1 MGARVLFRD
10 SQGRDGQ
17 VDLNPAA
24 PLYVGR
30 ALDCAIRTDDAMV
43 SRKHSMI
50 RMENGRFYV
59 EDLGSSNGTHV
70 NDMRV
75 NKHPLSH
82 NDVVR
87 CGSLWLRFIEDAPA
101 GAGVGHPA
109 PGPVPGGPGGP
120 GGGPM
125 GQGPGPGPG
134 GPHPGPGRR
143 GGTQRLKPA
152 EPEVNLA
159 ALGAGGASPAG
170 GGGVGPGGPIGGH
183 PQSHGSPAAGGPGR
197 GAGPSRH
204 GSTLGPGRG
213 AMRAGAGPSV
223 VPAGGGGGGGAQLF
237 GGPPDLPADG
247 VVGGDVRAPRPSS
260 GPSVGDEDSVVVNMA
275 DGSQRMR
282 KDLDEALAAVEKLQI
297 AYDREVA
304 DGKRLRAEIVTHKD
318 RIDELRRALGE
329 RDEVVDAHGR
339 VADELREEI
348 RQAKDSLAASRQ
360 EAAEMADLVA
370 ARERQLGRS
379 QEDMGQLKREIEDR
393 ERRLGELS
401 RTKDEGWKKLNEQ
414 LTEIEHLREVITQQ
428 ERMLEERRVG
438 LVSQDELIKE
448 LRSDKEQHLRDVA
461 HLKAERDELRHD
473 VGRLNAQVAAIDEE
487 NKRLTQLLAE
497 HRARRGPRIGDD
509 ESEAQHTAA
518 VAAELKSLRIALK
531 TVESDRDHLQELY
544 DRADGE
550 IDKLR
555 EREAKL
561 EVELRESNEKREQAA
576 AGRGVSDE
584 AVTRAELDRHKAVE
598 EAMAAT
604 VARQEAERG
613 AEELRRELDRAR
625 RRVTELEKK
634 AGPAGGPD
642 VAALAD
648 QNRRLEQALDHAR
661 ERLAE
666 LEREVKGARAD
677 AAARR
682 DGAAGSGA
690 DDHGPEGEDR
700 TAVVSA
706 GRNPATI
713 KDRAIEVHDAI
724 NDVLSELRNN
734 ALILH
739 DEFGRGPSELSSQ
752 SFRIMGDAIEAVLGQ
767 AEEAKG
773 VLRKLRELVEFG
785 DD

>member
-1 MGARVLFRD
+1 MHAGPA
-10 SQGRDGQ
+10 G
-17 VDLNPAA
+17 PAA
-24 PLYVGR
+24 
-30 ALDCAIRTDDAMV
+30 A
-43 SRKHSMI
+43 
-50 RMENGRFYV
+50 
-59 EDLGSSNGTHV
+59 
-70 NDMRV
+70 
-75 NKHPLSH
+75 
-82 NDVVR
+82 
-87 CGSLWLRFIEDAPA
+87 
-101 GAGVGHPA
+101 
-109 PGPVPGGPGGP
+109 
-120 GGGPM
+120 
-125 GQGPGPGPG
+125 
-134 GPHPGPGRR
+134 
-143 GGTQRLKPA
+143 
-152 EPEVNLA
+152 
-159 ALGAGGASPAG
+159 PAG
-170 GGGVGPGGPIGGH
+170 GG
-183 PQSHGSPAAGGPGR
+183 AAP
-197 GAGPSRH
+197 
-204 GSTLGPGRG
+204 
-213 AMRAGAGPSV
+213 M
-223 VPAGGGGGGGAQLF
+223 F
-237 GGPPDLPADG
+237 GGPPDLPSDG
-247 VVGGDVRAPRPSS
+247 VVGGDVHTGRPSS
-260 GPSVGDEDSVVVNMA
+260 GPRVGDEDSVVVDMA
-275 DGSQRMR
+275 DGSSQRMR
-282 KDLDEALAAVEKLQI
+282 KELDEAMASVEKLQI

-329 RDEVVDAHGR
+329 RDEVVDAHSR

-348 RQAKDSLAASRQ
+348 RQAKDALAASRQ

-370 ARERQLGRS
+370 ARERQLGRG
-379 QEDMGQLKREIEDR
+379 QEDIGQLKREIEEK
-393 ERRLGELS
+393 ERQLGDLS
-401 RTKDEGWKKLNEQ
+401 RTKDEGWRKLNEQ

-473 VGRLNAQVAAIDEE
+473 LGRLNAQVAAIDEE

-497 HRARRGPRIGDD
+497 HRARRGPRIGED
-509 ESEAQHTAA
+509 EAEAQHTAA
-518 VAAELKSLRIALK
+518 VAAELKTLRIALK

-544 DRADGE
+544 DRAEGE

-561 EVELRESNEKREQAA
+561 EVELREAHEKREQAA
-576 AGRGVSDE
+576 AVKGVSDE

-598 EAMAAT
+598 ESMAAT
-604 VARQEAERG
+604 VARQDAERV
-613 AEELRRELDRAR
+613 ADELRRELERAT
-625 RRVTELEKK
+625 RRVSELEKK
-634 AGPAGGPD
+634 KVGAAGGAD

-648 QNRRLEQALDHAR
+648 QNRRLERALDQAN

-666 LEREVKGARAD
+666 LAGAVEEARAN
-677 AAARR
+677 AAARQGQ
-682 DGAAGSGA
+682 GAGKEA
-690 DDHGPEGEDR
+690 DDQGPEGEDR

-734 ALILH
+734 AQILH